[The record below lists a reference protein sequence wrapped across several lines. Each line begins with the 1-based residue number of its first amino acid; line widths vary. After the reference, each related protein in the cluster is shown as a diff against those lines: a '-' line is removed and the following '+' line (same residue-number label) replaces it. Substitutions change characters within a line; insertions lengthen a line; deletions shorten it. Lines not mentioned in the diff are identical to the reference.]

1 LNIDKIIF
9 IAVGRL
15 GINKEQVLEMTP
27 LELKWA
33 IEAKNDELDTLIR
46 AVWESTRIQTV
57 YLLNIH
63 LKREHQIRKPEKLF
77 KLKWDIEESKIED
90 WREIKN
96 KLLLITK
103 LNNKQK

>member
-1 LNIDKIIF
+1 
-9 IAVGRL
+9 
-15 GINKEQVLEMTP
+15 MTP
-27 LELKWA
+27 VELYWA
-33 IEAKNDELDTLIR
+33 MDAKNEEIDTIVR
-46 AVWESTRIQTV
+46 AVWESIRIQTV

-77 KLKWDIEESKIED
+77 RLKWDEEEAKIED

-103 LNNKQK
+103 ITNKNKDI